1 MSKIKYDEQ
10 PLLKAVKLGKTY
22 FVGTEVPALRDANFE
37 IYEGEFVTIVGPSGS
52 GKTTLLSLMGGLEI
66 PSHGDVIINGESMRH
81 LNESGRARMRRNNIG
96 FVFQFFNLINSLSA
110 FENVAVPL
118 RLIGKPESEIR
129 RRVTQLLEQV
139 GLSHRAN
146 HLPLTLSGG
155 EQQRVAIARA
165 LANEPKLVLADE
177 PTGNLDTAT
186 SKEILNLICRL
197 NREKGITFVIVTHD
211 VSLTKYAN
219 KIIRIKD
226 GRVEDIEIREEKE
239 VQIQ

>member
-1 MSKIKYDEQ
+1 MSKIRYGEQ

-22 FVGTEVPALRDANFE
+22 FVGTEVHALRDANFE

-118 RLIGKPESEIR
+118 RLIGKPESEIK
-129 RRVTQLLEQV
+129 RRVTELLEQV
-139 GLSHRAN
+139 GLTHRAN

-177 PTGNLDTAT
+177 PTGNLDTTT
-186 SKEILNLICRL
+186 SQEILSLIQRL
-197 NREKGITFVIVTHD
+197 NQEKGITFVIVTHD

-219 KIIRIKD
+219 KIIRVRD
-226 GRVEDIEIREEKE
+226 GRIEDVEIREEKE
-239 VQIQ
+239 VQVQ